1 MSTGELHP
9 SVQQFKAFV
18 DQHPSVKN
26 QLRKNHKLIQ
36 SYYEKFMI
44 LGEDDPFWENLP
56 EDDKRSESTKKMDW
70 LKQLGVLMEDVNWEE
85 VSKQIDELNGAIGQ
99 FQQFMTDVR
108 KTREKDEQEFEYPYY

>member
-18 DQHPSVKN
+18 DQHPGVKN
-26 QLRKNHKLIQ
+26 QLRKDHKLIQ

-44 LGEDDPFWENLP
+44 LGEDDPFWESLP
-56 EDDKRSESTKKMDW
+56 EAEKKIDTTKKMDW
-70 LKQLGVLMEDVNWEE
+70 LKQLGVLMEDLNWEE
-85 VSKQIDELNGAIGQ
+85 VSKQIEELNGAIGQ

-108 KTREKDEQEFEYPYY
+108 KTRQKDEQEFEYPYY